1 MHSKKIIL
9 ENESGNSVRPI
20 YIQIEKPVIDLE
32 QLQIWQDEF
41 VLGKWNQPSFLITL
55 SLSLSF
61 SQNQNSENS
70 FHPPFLSL
78 SPRSKGV
85 KAGPRRD
92 ILKQFLPTSLLFSST
107 LSLTLPT
114 QTPFLLSKEEGEE
127 ERKTRFSIGNRRNR
141 VFPRSAPILSN
152 NRFLVKE

>member
-1 MHSKKIIL
+1 M
-9 ENESGNSVRPI
+9 NRVTRSGQFTYKLKSPSSISNNCKYGKMSSCSANGISRPFS
-20 YIQIEKPVIDLE
+20 L
-32 QLQIWQDEF
+32 LF
-41 VLGKWNQPSFLITL
+41 
-55 SLSLSF
+55 LSLSF

-127 ERKTRFSIGNRRNR
+127 ERKTRFSIGNRRNQ

>member
-78 SPRSKGV
+78 SP
-85 KAGPRRD
+85 
-92 ILKQFLPTSLLFSST
+92 L
-107 LSLTLPT
+107 
-114 QTPFLLSKEEGEE
+114 EGRES
-127 ERKTRFSIGNRRNR
+127 R
-141 VFPRSAPILSN
+141 A
-152 NRFLVKE
+152 